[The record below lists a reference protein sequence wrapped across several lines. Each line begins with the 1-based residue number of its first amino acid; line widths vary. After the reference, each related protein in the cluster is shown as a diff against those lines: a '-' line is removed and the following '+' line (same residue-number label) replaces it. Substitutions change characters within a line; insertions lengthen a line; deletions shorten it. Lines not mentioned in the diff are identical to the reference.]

1 MAPSKVHGSG
11 SAGFSAVIRGGA
23 MVMTP
28 SRRNR
33 VAKLLITTTVP
44 PNAPAGYFS
53 MVREIA
59 FPIVVGTRPQDYK
72 VFVAFE
78 RNVAGAG

>member
-1 MAPSKVHGSG
+1 MGVN
-11 SAGFSAVIRGGA
+11 I
-23 MVMTP
+23 
-28 SRRNR
+28 R
-33 VAKLLITTTVP
+33 VAGVQQSTLATDKMSITTTVP
-44 PNAPAGYFS
+44 PDQPAGYFS

-59 FPIVVGTRPQDYK
+59 FPVTVGTRPQDYK

>member
-1 MAPSKVHGSG
+1 
-11 SAGFSAVIRGGA
+11 
-23 MVMTP
+23 
-28 SRRNR
+28 
-33 VAKLLITTTVP
+33 
-44 PNAPAGYFS
+44 

-59 FPIVVGTRPQDYK
+59 FPVTVGTRPQDYK